1 MPKPKKHPAA
11 RPVAAAT
18 TPPDRAPLTGRFG
31 VAEGVALFAAALCL
45 LLTWLSRNTLNPDGV
60 SYLDLATRLAQGDW
74 SSFVQGYWSPLYPAL
89 VALVSAIVGREPV
102 TLIATAHAISGVFA
116 LLTIALL
123 WWWGRALPG
132 RLFGGAAV
140 ATFLLISAGL
150 PRIEAVTPDV
160 VLLAIMAGIGYELL
174 PRRGE
179 RWLLLGLLLGA
190 AFLTKTSAWPWLLVM
205 VPLRLWGARD
215 RTERWNVMRSSLVA
229 IAVMLTW
236 IVPMS
241 RKAGAPSFGSASS
254 LNTCWYL
261 EACDSRTP
269 DTHLGGHRA
278 YHQVNVDSAGTLVW
292 AEFATGEKW
301 TYAPWSDPTAW
312 SAGVLSNHSIVP
324 TAWDLVSYWTRQFRN
339 TFGLWLLPVLLGILL
354 PSVLLLRRAG
364 RWRALLAEDRMVLVT
379 ALLGFAGVMQF
390 VLIHSE
396 PRLIAPFGLL
406 LALAVLHWAS
416 SGAATPRGSP
426 LLLHPGVTLLGMAGA
441 IGFAVPRLQ
450 EGWRS
455 SMRIDGLVNAIA
467 HTDATMRSAGMT
479 QERIVVLGPAIP
491 IEASA
496 YLSGA
501 HIVAQL
507 LPSSVEVLKRL
518 PTDQQQRVIGALFSG
533 KADIAW
539 LTTLDAGVTMVVIPK
554 PGDR

>member
-1 MPKPKKHPAA
+1 M
-11 RPVAAAT
+11 
-18 TPPDRAPLTGRFG
+18 
-31 VAEGVALFAAALCL
+31 AEAVALLAAVLCI
-45 LLTWLSRNTLNPDGV
+45 LLTWLARNTLNPDGV
-60 SYLDLATRLAQGDW
+60 SYLDLATRLTQGDW

-89 VALVSAIVGREPV
+89 IALISAVVGREPV
-102 TLIATAHAISGVFA
+102 ALIATAHAISGAFA
-116 LLTIALL
+116 LATIALL
-123 WWWGRALPG
+123 WWWGRALPR
-132 RLFGGAAV
+132 RLFGGAAI

-160 VLLAIMAGIGYELL
+160 VLLAVMAGIGYELL

-205 VPLRLWGARD
+205 VPLRLWGAGNRIA
-215 RTERWNVMRSSLVA
+215 RWNVIRSSLVA
-229 IAVMLTW
+229 LAVMLTW

-241 RKAGAPSFGSASS
+241 RKAGAPTFGSVSGLS
-254 LNTCWYL
+254 YCWYL

-269 DTHLGGHRA
+269 DTHLGGHEA
-278 YHQVNVDSAGTLVW
+278 YHQVKVDSVGALVW

-312 SAGVLSNHSIVP
+312 SAGVLSKNSRPP
-324 TAWDLVSYWTRQFRN
+324 TAWELISYWARQFRN
-339 TFGLWLLPVLLGILL
+339 SFGLWLLPVLLGILL
-354 PSVLLLRRAG
+354 PSVLLLRETG

-390 VLIHSE
+390 VMVHSE

-406 LALAVLHWAS
+406 LALAVLHWS
-416 SGAATPRGSP
+416 STSPATPRGSP

-441 IGFAVPRLQ
+441 IGFAIPRLQ
-450 EGWRS
+450 EGWVAS
-455 SMRIDGLVNAIA
+455 ARIDGLVSAIA
-467 HTDATMRSAGMT
+467 RTNASMRAAGMT
-479 QERIVVLGPAIP
+479 QDRIVVLGPAIP
-491 IEASA
+491 IEASV

-518 PTDQQQRVIGALFSG
+518 PTEQQRRVIGALFSG

-539 LTTLDAGVTMVVIPK
+539 LTTSDAGVTMVVIPK